1 MLTGVNQRS
10 TNAIAAQAGVGRVL
24 AEGLPNQ
31 KAIEIR
37 LWQGIGKVVAMVG
50 MVSTMLQR

>member
-31 KAIEIR
+31 KASEIR